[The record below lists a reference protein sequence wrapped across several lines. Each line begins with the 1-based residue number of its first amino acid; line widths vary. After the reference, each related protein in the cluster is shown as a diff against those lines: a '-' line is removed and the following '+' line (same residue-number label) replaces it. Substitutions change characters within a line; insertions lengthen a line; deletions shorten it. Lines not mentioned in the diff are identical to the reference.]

1 MINSRTSSL
10 NRIKTVAVYLLFI
23 CINFT
28 FILKI
33 VGGNTTIGI
42 VLICL
47 LPLITLNYRYQTL
60 SIILLFLFLLII
72 LQFNT
77 YGVLNII
84 FFLLVAYSLRGMR
97 MDTILKANLLSQILM
112 FLICILLLK
121 IGLIEDKAIPKG
133 IGEAHDF
140 GYENPNTFALYY
152 IYLLIT
158 LFLLYYKHTR
168 NIILFIVIASPI
180 IYKFTLSR
188 SVILVSLL
196 IIIFYII
203 PSKFSLRLLSNR
215 VFVILTLC
223 MIPLFTIIILS
234 DSLFNSFNSIS
245 SYRLYYM
252 LEMINEFSAIN
263 LIYGISIPEEL
274 IIDNVYML
282 LTMFGGLISLLFILY
297 RYYYIMTHQLYPIRF
312 LIVLYIIFIF
322 GFIESCYLN
331 PFISGTYIIWVLFI
345 GNKSIIKLNED
356 HSNIYNLQPG
366 YK

>member
-1 MINSRTSSL
+1 MINSRSSSL

-77 YGVLNII
+77 YGVLNIM

-121 IGLIEDKAIPKG
+121 IGLIEDKTIPKG

-215 VFVILTLC
+215 VFVI
-223 MIPLFTIIILS
+223 
-234 DSLFNSFNSIS
+234 
-245 SYRLYYM
+245 
-252 LEMINEFSAIN
+252 
-263 LIYGISIPEEL
+263 
-274 IIDNVYML
+274 
-282 LTMFGGLISLLFILY
+282 
-297 RYYYIMTHQLYPIRF
+297 
-312 LIVLYIIFIF
+312 
-322 GFIESCYLN
+322 
-331 PFISGTYIIWVLFI
+331 
-345 GNKSIIKLNED
+345 
-356 HSNIYNLQPG
+356 
-366 YK
+366 